1 MRQTRSS
8 DTLAVLMIPLT
19 AAGFILIFP
28 PRHDCSLPVSAKPEG
43 YAAVAAFFVYQ
54 QERDFRRVSGSRF
67 SGRAVTGWE
76 SALKGGFLTGEKS
89 VEEGAKKP
97 EDEFHGGVE
106 DYDPVLRS
114 RCR

>member
-54 QERDFRRVSGSRF
+54 QERDFRRVYREPCAPPTIGCSF
-67 SGRAVTGWE
+67 HFHVVHPNP
-76 SALKGGFLTGEKS
+76 SA
-89 VEEGAKKP
+89 
-97 EDEFHGGVE
+97 
-106 DYDPVLRS
+106 
-114 RCR
+114 